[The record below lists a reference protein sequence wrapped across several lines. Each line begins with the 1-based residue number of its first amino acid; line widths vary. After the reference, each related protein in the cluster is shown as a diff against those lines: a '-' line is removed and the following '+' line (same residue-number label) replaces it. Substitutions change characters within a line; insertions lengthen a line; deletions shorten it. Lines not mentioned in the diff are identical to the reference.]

1 MPEQSPPRPRQAVA
15 LRYKTGE
22 DPAPRVVAT
31 GRGHVADAIVEVA
44 TREGVSIRRDASL
57 VEVLGKLE
65 LDQLIP
71 PELYEA
77 LAKLLAWVYEQDRR
91 FAGRRR

>member
-1 MPEQSPPRPRQAVA
+1 MA
-15 LRYKTGE
+15 LRYRAGD
-22 DPAPRVVAT
+22 DPAPRVVAK
-31 GRGHVADAIVEVA
+31 GQGHVADAILEIA
-44 TREGVSIRRDASL
+44 RREGVAVREDRSL

-65 LDQLIP
+65 VDQVIP

-91 FAGRRR
+91 YARRRA